1 MTPRLSLLGIALAA
15 LGALVVF
22 VFDSP
27 WGVVFSSV
35 GLGCC
40 AVSTVQSLRQAR
52 RSRLAL
58 IARLEE
64 LRAMPFPMS
73 DDDWERMTR
82 RIHHDAPDEPDEP
95 DE

>member
-15 LGALVVF
+15 LGAVIVF
-22 VFDSP
+22 WFDSP
-27 WGVVFSSV
+27 WGVVFSSI

-40 AVSTVQSLRQAR
+40 AVSSIQSLRQAR
-52 RSRLAL
+52 RNRLAL

-73 DDDWERMTR
+73 DDDWDALTR
-82 RIHHDAPDEPDEP
+82 RIHHDAPDEPGEP
-95 DE
+95 DD